1 MAENIL
7 LYFSDTGR
15 GHRSATEAVDAALQL
30 VAQTEYADR
39 PINLIAEPVLENSHP
54 IFRWSVE
61 LYNYFLR
68 NRQHCMKYYYEF
80 LQVTR
85 PNENR
90 MGYAI
95 VRRYL
100 HQQLLR
106 YRPSVLVSM
115 HPMTNHATARAMKDI
130 GLKGDVKLIIVVTDP
145 NKDLWKGWA
154 CRDADLIITPNEL
167 AKTQLIKWGIAEERI
182 KVVGMPVHPA
192 FIQPP
197 SVPREEFLT
206 HLGLS
211 PDIPTL
217 CINSGWAGGGNML
230 AAYKALQKSNS
241 PIQVIFLCGHNT
253 NLYEAAK
260 ELAQESTIP
269 TAVLPFHDSMPD
281 LMAAVDAMV
290 SKAGGLTTFECVAR
304 RLPMIIDMIT
314 DPMPQERG
322 TVDILVDQG
331 MAKRLMEPEQIV
343 ELVEGLKIEPN
354 RLKKPLPPAY
364 CLNRPDA
371 ALEIARLVL
380 QNSAASV
387 GREPTRSKERN
398 QTE

>member
-30 VAQTEYADR
+30 VAKTEYKDR
-39 PINLIAEPVLENSHP
+39 EIKVIAEPVVENSHP

-68 NRQHCMKYYYEF
+68 NRQHCMKYYYDF
-80 LQVTR
+80 LQATR
-85 PNENR
+85 PNETR
-90 MGYAI
+90 LGYSI

-106 YRPSVLVSM
+106 YRPSVIVSM

-130 GLKGDVKLIIVVTDP
+130 GLKGDVKMIVVVTDP
-145 NKDLWKGWA
+145 NKDLWRGWA
-154 CRDADLIITPNEL
+154 CQDADLIIAPNEL
-167 AKTQLIKWGIAEERI
+167 AKNQLMTWGIAEANI

-192 FIQPP
+192 FVQPP

-211 PDIPTL
+211 PNVPTL

-230 AAYKALQKSNS
+230 EAYKALQTSNA

-253 NLYEAAK
+253 RLYEDAK
-260 ELAQESTIP
+260 ELAKDSSIP

-290 SKAGGLTTFECVAR
+290 SKAGGLTTFECIAR

-322 TVDILVDQG
+322 TIDILVEQG
-331 MAKRLMEPEQIV
+331 MAKRLTNPEDIV
-343 ELVEGLKIEPN
+343 HLVEGLSIEPN
-354 RLKKPLPPAY
+354 RLKKTLPPAY

-371 ALEIARLVL
+371 SLEIARLIL
-380 QNSAASV
+380 QNGAGSV
-387 GREPTRSKERN
+387 GREKTRSKETN